1 MSLQWTYFHV
11 NLHRRGALDT
21 VQQYPHQTAEV
32 RGMNEGVHPM
42 PYAAGVNYP
51 QGYFPPSEN
60 QYSRP
65 FLFSSLISHHLATP
79 IRFDQWF
86 LPHVLQP
93 QSQIFLPLYHQYRN
107 QVMMPGAVQQV
118 TRFPSAAVQPSQF
131 WPQVYQ
137 VLQGPSSYTY
147 PPVPFYGNPIQRA
160 QESSSV
166 LRDAKSPHPQNILA
180 HASPSL
186 EFSSPAM
193 VLGSSPVGVWGERRI
208 WFWGIVVYLRW

>member
-1 MSLQWTYFHV
+1 
-11 NLHRRGALDT
+11 
-21 VQQYPHQTAEV
+21 
-32 RGMNEGVHPM
+32 MNEGVHPM

-118 TRFPSAAVQPSQF
+118 TRFPSAAVQPSHF
-131 WPQVYQ
+131 
-137 VLQGPSSYTY
+137 
-147 PPVPFYGNPIQRA
+147 
-160 QESSSV
+160 
-166 LRDAKSPHPQNILA
+166 
-180 HASPSL
+180 
-186 EFSSPAM
+186 
-193 VLGSSPVGVWGERRI
+193 
-208 WFWGIVVYLRW
+208 